1 MVGALQRK
9 VNSDKLNSARH
20 GQGCPLLYTRGRRPY
35 SGPGNTPRDELD
47 RNNISEVRDMGILV
61 GLAVAAVLIIVM
73 VISIYNGLVS
83 LKLQAE
89 NAWADI
95 DVQLKRRHDL
105 IPNVVE
111 TVKGYAAHEKGTL
124 ESVIAARNRAMT
136 AQGPAAQGEAEG
148 ALSGALRQLFALA
161 EAYPQL
167 RAVESFT
174 ALQKTLADLEETLQ
188 NARRYYNAVVRD
200 FNTKIEQFPSNI
212 IAGMFGFKEREFF
225 ELKDAGERETP
236 KVSFDAKP
244 A

>member
-1 MVGALQRK
+1 
-9 VNSDKLNSARH
+9 
-20 GQGCPLLYTRGRRPY
+20 
-35 SGPGNTPRDELD
+35 
-47 RNNISEVRDMGILV
+47 MGLLV
-61 GLAVAAVLIIVM
+61 GLAVVAVLVFVM
-73 VISIYNGLVS
+73 IISIYNGLVS

-105 IPNVVE
+105 IPNVIE

-124 ESVIAARNRAMT
+124 EGVIAARNRAMT

-148 ALSGALRQLFALA
+148 VLSGALRQVFALA

-174 ALQKTLADLEETLQ
+174 SLQKTLADLEETLQ

-212 IAGMFGFKEREFF
+212 IAGMFNFKEREFF
-225 ELKDAGERETP
+225 ELKDATERETP